1 MSRVYVAMSG
11 GVDSS
16 VVAAL
21 LQRQGVDAAGV
32 MMRLQPHNDVSDA
45 ERVCEV
51 LGLPFSVLEAQEA
64 FRKAVV
70 EPFID
75 CYRSGGTPNP
85 CIVCN
90 RRMKFGWMLD
100 WALEQGYDAVATG
113 HYARIERSGQ
123 RWALRAGDD
132 PSRDQTYFLYNLSQH
147 QLAHTLFPI
156 GELPKAEVRAIA
168 EELALPVAQKQDSQD
183 ICFIPDGDYAAY
195 LRGQGVELTPGRFLD
210 LEDKVLGS
218 HAGAEG
224 YTLGQRKGLGLACGV
239 PVYVVRKDGADV
251 IVGPESAL
259 YSTRVRVTD
268 CNWVSMAPPTSPIEA
283 EAALRYTRKRSR
295 ATIVPTEDGAELIF
309 AEPQRAVT
317 PGQAAVFY
325 DGPYVLGGGTIVSGE

>member
-1 MSRVYVAMSG
+1 MSRVCVAMSG

-16 VVAAL
+16 VAAAL

-32 MMRLQPHNDVSDA
+32 MMRLQPHNDVTDA
-45 ERVCEV
+45 ARVCEA
-51 LGLPFSVLEAQEA
+51 LGLPFSVLEAQEP
-64 FRKAVV
+64 FREAVIA
-70 EPFID
+70 PFID

-113 HYARIERSGQ
+113 HYARIERSGD

-132 PSRDQTYFLYNLSQH
+132 PARDQTYFLYSLTQH

-168 EELALPVAQKQDSQD
+168 EELALPVAQKKDSQD
-183 ICFIPDGDYAAY
+183 ICFIPDGDYVAY
-195 LRGQGVELTPGRFLD
+195 LRSQGVELTPGRFVD
-210 LEDKVLGS
+210 LEGNVLGH

-224 YTLGQRKGLGLACGV
+224 YTLGQRKGLGLACGA

-251 IVGPESAL
+251 VVGPSEAL
-259 YSTRVRVTD
+259 FRTTVRVRD
-268 CNWVSMAPPTSPIEA
+268 CNWVSLAPPTAPIEA
-283 EAALRYTRKRSR
+283 EVALRYTRKRSR
-295 ATIVPTEDGAELIF
+295 ATIVPTEYGAELQF
-309 AEPQRAVT
+309 VEPQRAVT

-325 DGPYVLGGGTIVSGE
+325 DGPYVLGGGTIV

>member
-1 MSRVYVAMSG
+1 MSRVCVAMSG

-16 VVAAL
+16 VAAAL

-32 MMRLQPHNDVSDA
+32 MMRLQPHNDVTDA
-45 ERVCEV
+45 ARVCEA
-51 LGLPFSVLEAQEA
+51 LGLPFSVLEAQEP
-64 FRKAVV
+64 FREAVIA
-70 EPFID
+70 PFID

-113 HYARIERSGQ
+113 HYARIERSGD

-132 PSRDQTYFLYNLSQH
+132 PARDQTYFLYSLTQH
-147 QLAHTLFPI
+147 QLAHTRFPI
-156 GELPKAEVRAIA
+156 GELPKTEVRAIA
-168 EELALPVAQKQDSQD
+168 EELALPVAQKKDSQD
-183 ICFIPDGDYAAY
+183 ICFIPDGDYVAY
-195 LRGQGVELTPGRFLD
+195 LRSQGVELTPGRFVD
-210 LEDKVLGS
+210 LEGNVLGH

-224 YTLGQRKGLGLACGV
+224 YTLGQRKGLGLACGA

-251 IVGPESAL
+251 VVGPSEAL
-259 YSTRVRVTD
+259 FRTTVRVRD
-268 CNWVSMAPPTSPIEA
+268 CNWVSIAPPTAPIEA
-283 EAALRYTRKRSR
+283 EVALRYTRKRSR
-295 ATIVPTEDGAELIF
+295 ATIVPTEHGAELQF
-309 AEPQRAVT
+309 VEPQRAVT

-325 DGPYVLGGGTIVSGE
+325 DGPYVLGGGTIV

>member
-1 MSRVYVAMSG
+1 MSRVCVAMSG

-16 VVAAL
+16 VAAAL

-32 MMRLQPHNDVSDA
+32 MMRLQPHNDVTDA
-45 ERVCEV
+45 ARVCEA
-51 LGLPFSVLEAQEA
+51 LGLPFSVLEAQEP
-64 FRKAVV
+64 FREAVIA
-70 EPFID
+70 PFID

-113 HYARIERSGQ
+113 HYARIERSGD

-132 PSRDQTYFLYNLSQH
+132 PARDQTYFLYSLTQH

-156 GELPKAEVRAIA
+156 GELPKTEVRAIA
-168 EELALPVAQKQDSQD
+168 EELALPVAQKKDSQD
-183 ICFIPDGDYAAY
+183 ICFIPDGDYVAY
-195 LRGQGVELTPGRFLD
+195 LRSQGVELTPGRFVD
-210 LEDKVLGS
+210 LEGNVLGH

-224 YTLGQRKGLGLACGV
+224 YTLGQRKGLGLACGA

-251 IVGPESAL
+251 VVGPSEAL
-259 YSTRVRVTD
+259 FRTTVRVRD
-268 CNWVSMAPPTSPIEA
+268 CNWVSLAPPTAPIEA
-283 EAALRYTRKRSR
+283 EVALRYTRKRSR
-295 ATIVPTEDGAELIF
+295 ATIVPTEYGAELQF
-309 AEPQRAVT
+309 VEPQRAVT

-325 DGPYVLGGGTIVSGE
+325 DGPYVLGGGTIV